1 LFKTLRNAFAL
12 PDIRKKLL
20 YVVFIVIIY
29 RIGCAIPVPFLSATQ
44 MSLFSEYYSNSAIE
58 LMSLMA
64 GSAFAQANLFALSI
78 SPYINSSIIMQL
90 LCTAIPA
97 LERMSKEEDGR
108 KKITQ
113 ITRVVTVAIAI
124 VTSFGYYQ
132 MLKASGVLTRTDW
145 FAALVMIACYTA
157 GSSLVMWLGEKIN
170 ENGIGNG
177 ISIILFVNIVAG
189 LPTGVYSM
197 ITSLIMCIKGT
208 QTVQGFEQAI
218 PTADRVAGIVSPI
231 LTLLL
236 VVAMTVFIIFITH
249 SERRISIQYAKRQVG
264 RKMYGG
270 QSSNLPLKLNMSGVM
285 PVIFANSILAL
296 PGTIDMLVN
305 NSAEGFW
312 AKFFALFSP
321 TSWVYAVLFLILI
334 IAFSYFYIAIS
345 FNPIEVANNLK
356 NQGGSIPGLRPG
368 KPTSDYITKVL
379 NKVTLMGAFFLAIIA
394 VLPLVVNLIFTAASS
409 GVSLGSVAFAGTSV
423 IIVVGVA
430 LETYREIESQ
440 MTMRHYK
447 GFLE

>member
-1 LFKTLRNAFAL
+1 ML

-20 YVVFIVIIY
+20 FVVFIVVIY
-29 RIGCAIPVPFLSATQ
+29 RIGCAIPVPFLSADVKESF
-44 MSLFSEYYSNSAIE
+44 SLYTNGSALE
-58 LMSLMA
+58 LLSLLA

-97 LERMSKEEDGR
+97 LENMSKEEDGR

-113 ITRVVTVAIAI
+113 WTRVVTVAIAI
-124 VTSFGYYQ
+124 VTSFGYFQ
-132 MLKASGVLTRTDW
+132 MLKSAGGLVRSDW
-145 FAALVMIACYTA
+145 FAAIVMIACYTA

-170 ENGIGNG
+170 DNGIGNG
-177 ISIILFVNIVAG
+177 ISIILFVNIVSG

-197 ITSLIMCIKGT
+197 IVNFISSVKGEGTAATS
-208 QTVQGFEQAI
+208 
-218 PTADRVAGIVSPI
+218 TATRVAGILSPI
-231 LTLLL
+231 LTVLL
-236 VVAMTVFIIFITH
+236 VIAMTVFIIFITH

-296 PGTIDMLVN
+296 PGTIQMLA
-305 NSAEGFW
+305 SPKEGGFW
-312 AKFFALFSP
+312 AKFFGLFSYD
-321 TSWVYAVLFLILI
+321 SWVYAVLFLILI

-379 NKVTLMGAFFLAIIA
+379 NKVTLMGAFFLAIVA
-394 VLPLVVNLIFTAASS
+394 VIPLFVNLIFMVAAD
-409 GVSLGSVAFAGTSV
+409 VTLGSVAFAGTSV